1 MDILFQS
8 PNSSI
13 FFSLSVPQI
22 HKEWLARRAA
32 SRVNTNST
40 QRTTYLRK
48 LIKFKNEHEPLS
60 ENDISFVPHFDHN
73 NRDTEHQSA
82 IGIDDNRTNMG
93 PVSSGSNNR
102 PQDNNDNEYGLRPVG
117 SAAEPDEATEQNGA
131 DRYRYDVASESN
143 LSTGENRHPGG
154 SMQSRLLEHH
164 SEGQEASNEIPP
176 VTSTAGA
183 PAVMQQ
189 QNDAIA
195 SGWGNENDPTEQI
208 NAVAKINEPVKSGT
222 VDDINNDLPQVGAA
236 GRGTHKSVDAAATA
250 DKRKSWH
257 NPAIINN
264 ETTDDESSTSSSS
277 GASGFTTTTTTEV
290 VPAKVDEQDKTRVDG
305 NVTIRNGFGPWSNWT
320 ACSRSCGGGVKS
332 QQRKCWRRE

>member
-1 MDILFQS
+1 MQKLYKIINFS
-8 PNSSI
+8 P
-13 FFSLSVPQI
+13 FSFPQI

-32 SRVNTNST
+32 SRVTTNST

-73 NRDTEHQSA
+73 NRNTENLSA
-82 IGIDDNRTNMG
+82 IGIIGNRTNMG
-93 PVSSGSNNR
+93 SVSGSSNIGQ
-102 PQDNNDNEYGLRPVG
+102 QDNDNEYGLRPVG
-117 SAAEPDEATEQNGA
+117 SVAKPDEVTEQNES
-131 DRYRYDVASESN
+131 DRFRYDVARESN
-143 LSTGENRHPGG
+143 LSSGENRHPGG
-154 SMQSRLLEHH
+154 SVQSRLLEYH
-164 SEGQEASNEIPP
+164 SEGPEPSNEIPP
-176 VTSTAGA
+176 VTSTIGSPAG
-183 PAVMQQ
+183 MQR
-189 QNDAIA
+189 QNDVIA

-208 NAVAKINEPVKSGT
+208 NAVAKINEPGKSGT
-222 VDDINNDLPQVGAA
+222 VDDINNDLPQVGVVES
-236 GRGTHKSVDAAATA
+236 GTHKSVDVAATA

-277 GASGFTTTTTTEV
+277 GASDLTTFTTTEIIQ
-290 VPAKVDEQDKTRVDG
+290 ARHYDQERSKVDG